1 MKYPAANVAFIY
13 TDKSQRKSL
22 CILASWLNKDQIK
35 VNLIELKSE
44 KKVIELLAQNR
55 KKNLTFW
62 FSNKQNRTKNTK
74 GNFFE
79 IMPVN
84 MEEYG
89 NYLHAESIIGYHYTN
104 LYKGYKYGFNYSDLK
119 ATCRQNSSEETIR
132 LSEKIDINGII
143 LNETKNSIF
152 TFDESYWS
160 VKFKLSQ
167 QPTYQWKDFMLN
179 EWNKKEN
186 KFRHPQETL
195 WIYKDILM
203 VDCISINQLGVPIKI
218 KIEAF
223 VNSVKISP

>member
-1 MKYPAANVAFIY
+1 MK
-13 TDKSQRKSL
+13 Q
-22 CILASWLNKDQIK
+22 
-35 VNLIELKSE
+35 
-44 KKVIELLAQNR
+44 
-55 KKNLTFW
+55 
-62 FSNKQNRTKNTK
+62 
-74 GNFFE
+74 
-79 IMPVN
+79 
-84 MEEYG
+84 
-89 NYLHAESIIGYHYTN
+89 
-104 LYKGYKYGFNYSDLK
+104 
-119 ATCRQNSSEETIR
+119 
-132 LSEKIDINGII
+132 
-143 LNETKNSIF
+143 KNSIF